1 MIALPQ
7 TLDFPREN
15 NIREICNSLLTL
27 LQKKDTGLY
36 MHSQQVANY
45 SACIAAKLGLPAA
58 EIASIKSA
66 ALLHDIGHLSVPN
79 TILKKSPYLST
90 REMATYKRHCQ
101 AGASMLEN
109 IPEFAHIIDI
119 IYSHHEKWDGTGYP
133 KRFKGV
139 NIPLGARIIAVANYY
154 DRIVNPCTHYWQ
166 KTPMEAIKEMNDKA
180 GTDFDPN
187 VVRAFLES
195 IIPSKIR

>member
-90 REMATYKRHCQ
+90 REMATYKR
-101 AGASMLEN
+101 
-109 IPEFAHIIDI
+109 
-119 IYSHHEKWDGTGYP
+119 SHHEKWDGTGYP
-133 KRFKGV
+133 KRLKGV

-195 IIPSKIR
+195 IIPSKR

>member
-133 KRFKGV
+133 KRLKGV

-166 KTPMEAIKEMNDKA
+166 KRLWKPLKK
-180 GTDFDPN
+180 
-187 VVRAFLES
+187 
-195 IIPSKIR
+195 

>member
-109 IPEFAHIIDI
+109 IPEFRILSILFTATTK
-119 IYSHHEKWDGTGYP
+119 SGTAP
-133 KRFKGV
+133 
-139 NIPLGARIIAVANYY
+139 A
-154 DRIVNPCTHYWQ
+154 
-166 KTPMEAIKEMNDKA
+166 TPS
-180 GTDFDPN
+180 
-187 VVRAFLES
+187 V
-195 IIPSKIR
+195 

>member
-7 TLDFPREN
+7 ILDFPKEN

-66 ALLHDIGHLSVPN
+66 ALLHDECDF
-79 TILKKSPYLST
+79 KKIALFKHARNGNLQTPLPGRSQHFG
-90 REMATYKRHCQ
+90 KH
-101 AGASMLEN
+101 
-109 IPEFAHIIDI
+109 
-119 IYSHHEKWDGTGYP
+119 TG
-133 KRFKGV
+133 V
-139 NIPLGARIIAVANYY
+139 CAYY
-154 DRIVNPCTHYWQ
+154 
-166 KTPMEAIKEMNDKA
+166 
-180 GTDFDPN
+180 
-187 VVRAFLES
+187 
-195 IIPSKIR
+195 

>member
-1 MIALPQ
+1 
-7 TLDFPREN
+7 
-15 NIREICNSLLTL
+15 
-27 LQKKDTGLY
+27 
-36 MHSQQVANY
+36 
-45 SACIAAKLGLPAA
+45 
-58 EIASIKSA
+58 
-66 ALLHDIGHLSVPN
+66 
-79 TILKKSPYLST
+79 
-90 REMATYKRHCQ
+90 MATYKRHCQ

-119 IYSHHEKWDGTGYP
+119 IYSHHEKWNGTGYP
-133 KRFKGV
+133 KRLKGV

-187 VVRAFLES
+187 VVRAFWN
-195 IIPSKIR
+195 R

>member
-27 LQKKDTGLY
+27 LQKRIRVYTCTASRL
-36 MHSQQVANY
+36 ANY

-79 TILKKSPYLST
+79 TIFKKIALFKHARDGYL
-90 REMATYKRHCQ
+90 
-101 AGASMLEN
+101 
-109 IPEFAHIIDI
+109 
-119 IYSHHEKWDGTGYP
+119 
-133 KRFKGV
+133 
-139 NIPLGARIIAVANYY
+139 
-154 DRIVNPCTHYWQ
+154 
-166 KTPMEAIKEMNDKA
+166 
-180 GTDFDPN
+180 
-187 VVRAFLES
+187 
-195 IIPSKIR
+195 

>member
-119 IYSHHEKWDGTGYP
+119 IYQHARKYSGICAYYRHYLQPPRKVGRHRLPQAFKRRKHTAGSAYNRRSQLLRPYCKPMHPLLAKNAYGSH
-133 KRFKGV
+133 
-139 NIPLGARIIAVANYY
+139 
-154 DRIVNPCTHYWQ
+154 
-166 KTPMEAIKEMNDKA
+166 
-180 GTDFDPN
+180 
-187 VVRAFLES
+187 
-195 IIPSKIR
+195 

>member
-90 REMATYKRHCQ
+90 REMLPINATARQ
-101 AGASMLEN
+101 APACSKIFRNLRILSTLFTATTKN
-109 IPEFAHIIDI
+109 
-119 IYSHHEKWDGTGYP
+119 GTAP
-133 KRFKGV
+133 V
-139 NIPLGARIIAVANYY
+139 
-154 DRIVNPCTHYWQ
+154 
-166 KTPMEAIKEMNDKA
+166 
-180 GTDFDPN
+180 
-187 VVRAFLES
+187 
-195 IIPSKIR
+195 IPSV

>member
-1 MIALPQ
+1 MQLA
-7 TLDFPREN
+7 FN
-15 NIREICNSLLTL
+15 
-27 LQKKDTGLY
+27 
-36 MHSQQVANY
+36 A
-45 SACIAAKLGLPAA
+45 AAKKGYGFIHAQPAGCQLFGLHCGQARPAP

-133 KRFKGV
+133 KRLKGV

-154 DRIVNPCTHYWQ
+154 DRIVNPCNHYWQ

>member
-7 TLDFPREN
+7 VLDFPKEN

-27 LQKKDTGLY
+27 LQKKDTALY

-45 SACIAAKLGLPAA
+45 SACIAAKLGLPPA

-66 ALLHDIGHLSVPN
+66 ALLHDIGH
-79 TILKKSPYLST
+79 
-90 REMATYKRHCQ
+90 HCQ
-101 AGASMLEN
+101 AGASILEN
-109 IPEFAHIIDI
+109 IPEFTHIIDI

-133 KRFKGV
+133 KRLKGV

-166 KTPMEAIKEMNDKA
+166 KTPLEAIKEMKDKS

-195 IIPSKIR
+195 IIPCKIK

>member
-119 IYSHHEKWDGTGYP
+119 RLPQAFKRRKHTAGSAYNRRSQLLRPHCKPMHPLLAKNAYGSH
-133 KRFKGV
+133 
-139 NIPLGARIIAVANYY
+139 
-154 DRIVNPCTHYWQ
+154 
-166 KTPMEAIKEMNDKA
+166 
-180 GTDFDPN
+180 
-187 VVRAFLES
+187 
-195 IIPSKIR
+195 

>member
-66 ALLHDIGHLSVPN
+66 AVLHDIGHLSVPN

-101 AGASMLEN
+101 AGA
-109 IPEFAHIIDI
+109 
-119 IYSHHEKWDGTGYP
+119 
-133 KRFKGV
+133 V
-139 NIPLGARIIAVANYY
+139 
-154 DRIVNPCTHYWQ
+154 C
-166 KTPMEAIKEMNDKA
+166 
-180 GTDFDPN
+180 
-187 VVRAFLES
+187 
-195 IIPSKIR
+195 SKIFQNLRILSILFTATTKNGTAPVTPSV

>member
-36 MHSQQVANY
+36 MHSQQFANY

-79 TILKKSPYLST
+79 TILKK
-90 REMATYKRHCQ
+90 
-101 AGASMLEN
+101 
-109 IPEFAHIIDI
+109 
-119 IYSHHEKWDGTGYP
+119 
-133 KRFKGV
+133 
-139 NIPLGARIIAVANYY
+139 
-154 DRIVNPCTHYWQ
+154 
-166 KTPMEAIKEMNDKA
+166 
-180 GTDFDPN
+180 
-187 VVRAFLES
+187 
-195 IIPSKIR
+195 